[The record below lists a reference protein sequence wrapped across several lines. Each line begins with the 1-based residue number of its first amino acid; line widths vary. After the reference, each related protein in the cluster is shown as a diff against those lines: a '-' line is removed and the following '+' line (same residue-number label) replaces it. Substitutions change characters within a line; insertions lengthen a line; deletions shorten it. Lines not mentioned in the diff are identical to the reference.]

1 MDKEGYENI
10 KAIRSELESVY
21 KELKTAI
28 AARDDEKIIKDL
40 TNALNLLEKLQE
52 EFEKVVEEGP
62 GEFFFYL
69 GINYL
74 YSTIK
79 RIVSKTHR
87 KARDEIVRL

>member
-1 MDKEGYENI
+1 MK
-10 KAIRSELESVY
+10 S
-21 KELKTAI
+21 
-28 AARDDEKIIKDL
+28 L
-40 TNALNLLEKLQE
+40 TNSLDLPEKLEE

-62 GEFFFYL
+62 GESLSYL